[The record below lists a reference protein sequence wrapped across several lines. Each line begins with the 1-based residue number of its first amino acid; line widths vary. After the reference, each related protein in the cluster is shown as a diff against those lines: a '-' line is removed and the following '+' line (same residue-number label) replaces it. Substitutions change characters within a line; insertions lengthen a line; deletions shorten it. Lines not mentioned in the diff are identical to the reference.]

1 MKQLDLQQIF
11 NRELAVPNVNTF
23 SELASVLREAQAF
36 DSESDL
42 TQSLNELKEITGSDD
57 RVGLGIKKVLLG
69 VGEAK
74 QDPES
79 SPLRFAEI
87 MGQQIA
93 ASMD

>member
-1 MKQLDLQQIF
+1 MKQLDLQPIF

-36 DSESDL
+36 ETEADL
-42 TQSLNELKEITGSDD
+42 AQSLNELQEITGTSE
-57 RVGLGIKKVLLG
+57 RVGLGIKKVLLS

-74 QDPES
+74 QDPEN
-79 SPLRFAEI
+79 SPVRFAEI
-87 MGQQIA
+87 MAQQIA

>member
-1 MKQLDLQQIF
+1 LKQLDLQPIF

-36 DSESDL
+36 ESESEL
-42 TQSLNELKEITGSDD
+42 THSLHELQEITGNSE
-57 RVGLGIKKVLLG
+57 RVGLGIKKVLLS

-74 QDPES
+74 QDSDNP
-79 SPLRFAEI
+79 PLRFAEI
-87 MGQQIA
+87 MAQQIA